1 MGRMTVEDEVRAESA
16 ESDAVLIGNDAE
28 LIASYWTDDW
38 VAVDATGITPKADII
53 GWIASGRLQHHSMT
67 TVGDERIARV
77 GDTVV
82 LTARKASSGSWDG
95 TSYAIEE
102 WISQVYVRSGGRW
115 LQAFCHKATVAA

>member
-1 MGRMTVEDEVRAESA
+1 MTVEDEVRAQAA
-16 ESDAVLIGNDAE
+16 ESDAMLISNDAE

-38 VAVDATGITPKADII
+38 VAIDSTGITPKADLI

-67 TVGDERIARV
+67 SVGGERIARV
-77 GDTVV
+77 GDAVI

-95 TSYAIEE
+95 ESYIVEE
-102 WISQVYVRSGGRW
+102 WISQIYVRSDGRW

>member
-1 MGRMTVEDEVRAESA
+1 MTVEEEVRAQAA

-38 VAVDATGITPKADII
+38 VAVDAGGITAKADII

-67 TVGDERIARV
+67 TVGSERIARF

-82 LTARKASSGSWDG
+82 LTARKASSGNWDAA
-95 TSYAIEE
+95 SYVVEE
-102 WISQVYVRSGGRW
+102 WISQVYIRSDGRW
-115 LQAFCHKATVAA
+115 LQAFCHKATVSA